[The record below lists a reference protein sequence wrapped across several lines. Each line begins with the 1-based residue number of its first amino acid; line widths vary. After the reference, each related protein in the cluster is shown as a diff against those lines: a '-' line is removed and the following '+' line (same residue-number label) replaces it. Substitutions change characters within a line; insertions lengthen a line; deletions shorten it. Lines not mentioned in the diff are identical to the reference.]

1 MYFIPK
7 SNSFNQKDIMF
18 KTENDMK
25 KYYLQ
30 KQDSVPA
37 SLLHSAVLRYFIGGF
52 IVLLFLLPQ
61 LSQAQNKVQEGEFI
75 VEPPTLENMG
85 FEWYIKGDDN
95 RNATVKVE
103 YRIAGSGTAWKQ
115 GMPLLRMGGEYIERA
130 GIDYTVPHMFAG
142 SILDVT
148 PNTRYEARFTLE
160 DPDGVEGEAV
170 KVVNV
175 TTRAEPKA
183 ATGGRVRHVYS
194 QYYTGVKEEPNYPG
208 LVSAYG
214 GSQNTKGDWNVVA
227 EDVVQPGD
235 IIKIHGGLYQGVLLN
250 YPDWH
255 NIPFDGTYFFTAKG
269 TAERPI
275 VIEAAGDGE
284 VIFDGAGAAILFNVM
299 ASEHH
304 IFQGLTFRNAGR
316 VFDAGRKHLAGA
328 SDLTIRNCRFEHVGE
343 GVVTEFAGSKNFL
356 IQDNVILGRDDRYRM
371 YGWAAHREGLI
382 PYGTH
387 LMDSY
392 YGIKVY
398 GSGHVIAHNSIAYF
412 HDAIGISTYGTPEK
426 EQELKAVSIDIYNND
441 LHLLVDD
448 FIEADGSVHNV
459 RVMRNRGV
467 NAAENG
473 ISAQPVFGGPAYYI
487 RNILYNVPLGGALK
501 IHGGVP
507 GLTAYHNTFITES
520 NAGARYP
527 NSNFRNNL
535 ILGTDGPVVV
545 SSLHLTT
552 NYSVADYNG
561 YRPNQGP
568 ESPENQF
575 QWLNANKE
583 SVGFKTLAS
592 FSSASGLEK
601 HGITVDYD
609 VFENLQKPKLA
620 PVGTAMG
627 NMPGPVYH
635 AVDLNFKL
643 NPKGKAVDAGVVIPN
658 VNDGFKGKAPDLG
671 ALEVGGAAVIYGAR
685 GLDPGQEFY
694 R

>member
-1 MYFIPK
+1 M
-7 SNSFNQKDIMF
+7 Q
-18 KTENDMK
+18 K
-25 KYYLQ
+25 KYFQGEGIRKVVRL
-30 KQDSVPA
+30 KGSA
-37 SLLHSAVLRYFIGGF
+37 LLNLFIGFF
-52 IVLLFLLPQ
+52 IIFFLLPH
-61 LSQAQNKVQEGEFI
+61 LSQAQNKVQVGKFI
-75 VEPPTLENMG
+75 IEPPTLENLG
-85 FEWYIKGDDN
+85 FEWYIAGDDN
-95 RNATVKVE
+95 RNGTVKVE
-103 YRIAGSGTAWKQ
+103 YRIAGSGNEWKK
-115 GMPLLRMGGEYIERA
+115 GMSLLRIGGERIERA
-130 GIDYTVPHMFAG
+130 GINYTTPHMFAG
-142 SILDVT
+142 SILDVNS
-148 PNTRYEARFTLE
+148 NTKYEARFTLE

-170 KVVNV
+170 KLVNV
-175 TTRAEPKA
+175 STRAEPKA
-183 ATGGRVRHVYS
+183 ASGGRVRHVYS
-194 QYYTGVKEEPNYPG
+194 QYYTGEKLEPNYPG

-214 GSQNTKGDWNVVA
+214 GSKETKGDWNVVT

-299 ASEHH
+299 ATEHH

-328 SDLTIRNCRFEHVGE
+328 SDLTVRNCRFENVGE
-343 GVVTEFAGSKNFL
+343 GIVTEYAGSKNFL
-356 IQDNVILGRDDRYRM
+356 IQDNVIIGRDDRYRM

-387 LMDSY
+387 LLDSY

-398 GSGHVIAHNSIAYF
+398 GSGHVIANNSIAFF

-441 LHLLVDD
+441 LHLMVDD
-448 FIEADGSVHNV
+448 FIEADGGVHNI

-467 NAAENG
+467 NAAESG

-487 RNILYNVPLGGALK
+487 RNVLYNIGQGGALK

-507 GLTAYHNTFITES
+507 GLIAYHNTFIAENNS
-520 NAGARYP
+520 GGGHP
-527 NSNFRNNL
+527 NSNYRNNL
-535 ILGTDGPVVV
+535 FLGSDGPTIVAAFPY
-545 SSLHLTT
+545 TT
-552 NYSVADYNG
+552 TYSVSDYNG
-561 YRPNQGP
+561 YRPNRGS
-568 ESPENQF
+568 ESPENQYV
-575 QWLNANKE
+575 WLSPKGE
-583 SVGFKTLAS
+583 REGFKALNS
-592 FSSASGLEK
+592 LNQASGLEA

-609 VFENLQKPKLA
+609 IFEDLQKPIQASKSDKPSL
-620 PVGTAMG
+620 
-627 NMPGPVYH
+627 VYF

-643 NPKGKAVDAGVVIPN
+643 NPKGKAVDAGVIIPN
-658 VNDGFKGKAPDLG
+658 VNDKSLGKAPDLG
-671 ALEVGGAAVIYGAR
+671 ALEVGSPAVIYGKR
-685 GLDPGQEFY
+685 GLNQNQEFW